1 MRLTPGISPPS
12 GQRCRSEGPHR
23 ENWPAL
29 LAFLDSDQVS
39 GDRALARPV
48 EFREEDALPLSE
60 ADLSLED
67 RNGHVVTEQ
76 RRAEVRVSV
85 LPLAVRT
92 VFAVVEV
99 TVLAV
104 HQSLEALGEVRH
116 QGRLEFIQE
125 ERGGGVERREDE
137 ETGLDARCPD
147 LVAHPVADVVQ
158 FHARIRDHFQRP
170 MHDLHLAAEHVLAG
184 LRLGDLDRRLRQYAF
199 HLGLLDPAHPLSA
212 RGRSEQTES
221 QYNKRHQR
229 EIGWPVSP

>member
-1 MRLTPGISPPS
+1 M
-12 GQRCRSEGPHR
+12 
-23 ENWPAL
+23 
-29 LAFLDSDQVS
+29 S

-60 ADLSLED
+60 ADLSLVD
-67 RNGHVVTEQ
+67 RDGHVVTEQ
-76 RRAEVRVSV
+76 RRTEVRVSI
-85 LPLAVRT
+85 LPLAIGT

-99 TVLAV
+99 TVLGV
-104 HQSLEALGEVRH
+104 HEPLEALGEVGH
-116 QGRLEFIQE
+116 QGRLEFVQE
-125 ERGGGVERREDE
+125 KRGRGVKRREDE
-137 ETGLDARCPD
+137 ETGLDARIPH
-147 LVAHPVADVVQ
+147 LVAYAVADVVQ

-221 QYNKRHQR
+221 QYNKRDQH